1 MKKAWGIFNNIA
13 GVLSALLL
21 LIAIGI
27 IIGKTTSNVPSS
39 PMVSNGEVE
48 AMEKAVI
55 AETQEETQSEKS
67 ISIPGFERLVFRARQ
82 AEQKVRFY
90 NPQKNKCYFEIAICL
105 PDGAE
110 VFRSGLLAPGKSID
124 SIKLKYNLEP
134 GKYEGAILRYSCY
147 TTESME
153 QLNGADIVFNL
164 EVVE

>member
-39 PMVSNGEVE
+39 PMVSNGEVG
-48 AMEKAVI
+48 AIEKAVI
-55 AETQEETQSEKS
+55 TETQSDES
-67 ISIPGFERLVFRARQ
+67 ISIPGFERLVFKARH
-82 AEQKVRFY
+82 ADQKVRFY
-90 NPQKNKCYFEIAICL
+90 NPERNKCYFEISICL

-110 VFRSGLLAPGKSID
+110 VFRSGLLAPGKSIS
-124 SIKLKYNLEP
+124 SISLKYALEP
-134 GKYEGAILRYSCY
+134 GKYEGATLIYSCY
-147 TTESME
+147 SIGSME
-153 QLNGADIVFNL
+153 SLNGANIIFDL